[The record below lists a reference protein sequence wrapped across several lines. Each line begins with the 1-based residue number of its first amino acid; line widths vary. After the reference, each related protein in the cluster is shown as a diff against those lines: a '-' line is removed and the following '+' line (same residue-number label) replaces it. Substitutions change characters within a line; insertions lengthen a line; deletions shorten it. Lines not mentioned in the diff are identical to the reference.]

1 MSTPTSLSRSGSPK
15 TRTDKSK
22 PELVYGKLP
31 PQAPE
36 LEAAILGGMMM
47 DPRCIDD
54 VSSIIP
60 AGACFY
66 ADSNCRIFDAITRLY
81 QRGSRIDF
89 MTVCEELKSKEEL
102 EKAGGSYYVTS
113 LTRDVISTANIEAHA
128 RIVMEKHIMREL
140 IRIGGEILTSAYD
153 DSNDVFELLQSAEHS
168 FTKLAEENIQTP
180 YLQIAHQAAK
190 DLEDIAEHRKR
201 IEEQG
206 QVLTGIDTG
215 FQTINRITNGWQKGD
230 LIILAARPSVGKTA
244 FALNLALNA
253 GWPVGFFSLEMG
265 IESLRKRITAIQTRV
280 PLTNITSCRL
290 DDIQFQKMRDN
301 LSKLSTLPLYVDDS
315 NTLTVFDIKAK
326 ARRMVKREGVRMII
340 IDYLQ
345 LITAHNERMIREQ
358 QVAQISRELK
368 KLSKELQ
375 IPIIALSQLNRDVDK
390 RAGNKEPVLADLRES
405 GAIEQD
411 ADLVSFLYW
420 FDNNIRW
427 RLAKHRN
434 GKLDYV
440 DFVANLDVQLFSEFG
455 SEFPEAEVVG
465 FKPTEHSGRLIPM
478 AEAMAKFEKDDD
490 DDLPF

>member
-1 MSTPTSLSRSGSPK
+1 
-15 TRTDKSK
+15 
-22 PELVYGKLP
+22 
-31 PQAPE
+31 
-36 LEAAILGGMMM
+36 M

-60 AGACFY
+60 SRDCFY
-66 ADSNCRIFDAITRLY
+66 ADANKRIFEAISRLY
-81 QRGSRIDF
+81 HRGSRIDF
-89 MTVCEELKSKEEL
+89 MTVCEELRTTEEL
-102 EKAGGSYYVTS
+102 DLAGGSYYVTS

-128 RIVMEKHIMREL
+128 RIVMEKHLMREL

-153 DSNDVFELLQSAEHS
+153 DTNDVFELLQTAEQS
-168 FTKLAEENIQTP
+168 FTKLAEDNIQTP

-190 DLEDIAEHRKR
+190 DLEEIAEHRER
-201 IEEQG
+201 IKEQG
-206 QVLTGIDTG
+206 QVLTGINTG
-215 FQTINRITNGWQKGD
+215 FPTINRITNGWQKGD

-253 GWPVGFFSLEMG
+253 GCPVGFFSLEMG
-265 IESLRKRITAIQTRV
+265 IESLRKRLTAILTRV

-301 LSKLSTLPLYVDDS
+301 LSKLSTLPIYVDDS

-345 LITAHNERMIREQ
+345 LITANNERMIREQ

-375 IPIIALSQLNRDVDK
+375 IPVIALSQLNRDIDK

-420 FDNNIRW
+420 YDNNIRW

-434 GKLDYV
+434 GKLDHV
-440 DFVANLDVQLFSEFG
+440 DFMANLDVQMFSELG

-478 AEAMAKFEKDDD
+478 AEAMAKFEKDED

>member
-1 MSTPTSLSRSGSPK
+1 MHTSLSKSGSPRMK
-15 TRTDKSK
+15 QDKPK
-22 PELVYGKLP
+22 VNLVYGKLP

-66 ADSNCRIFDAITRLY
+66 ADANCRIFDAITRLY

-89 MTVCEELKSKEEL
+89 MTVCEELKSKEDL
-102 EKAGGSYYVTS
+102 DMAGGSYYVTS
-113 LTRDVISTANIEAHA
+113 LTRDVISAANIEEHA
-128 RIVMEKHIMREL
+128 RIVMQKYILREM
-140 IRIGGEILTSAYD
+140 IRIGGEILTAAFD
-153 DSNDVFELLQSAEHS
+153 GSNDVFELLQQAEQS
-168 FTKLAEENIQTP
+168 FTKLAEDNIQTP
-180 YLQIAHQAAK
+180 YLQIAHQAVK
-190 DLEDIAEHRKR
+190 DLEDIAEHRER
-201 IEEQG
+201 IKEQG
-206 QVLTGIDTG
+206 QVLTGVNTG
-215 FQTINRITNGWQKGD
+215 FPTINRITNGWQKGD

-244 FALNLALNA
+244 FSLNLALNA
-253 GWPVGFFSLEMG
+253 GCPVGFFSLEMSL
-265 IESLRKRITAIQTRV
+265 ESLRKRLTAIQTRV

-290 DDIQFQKMRDN
+290 DDVQFQKMRDN
-301 LSKLSTLPLYVDDS
+301 LSKLSNTPLYVDDS
-315 NTLTVFDIKAK
+315 STLTVFDIKAK

-358 QVAQISRELK
+358 QVSQISRELK

-420 FDNNIRW
+420 FDNHIRW

-434 GKLDYV
+434 GKLDHV
-440 DFVANLDVQLFSEFG
+440 DFVANLDVQMFSEFG
-455 SEFPEAEVVG
+455 NEFPEKEVVG

-478 AEAMAKFEKDDD
+478 AEAMSKFEKDEE

>member
-1 MSTPTSLSRSGSPK
+1 M
-15 TRTDKSK
+15 K
-22 PELVYGKLP
+22 PDVKKREKPIDMVYGKIP

-36 LEAAILGGMMM
+36 LEAAILGAMMM

-60 AGACFY
+60 SGECFY
-66 ADSNCRIFDAITRLY
+66 ADANCRIFNSIARLY

-89 MTVCEELKSKEEL
+89 MTVCEELKSKEDL
-102 EKAGGSYYVTS
+102 EMAGGSYYVTS
-113 LTRDVISTANIEAHA
+113 LTRDVISAANIEAHA
-128 RIVMEKHIMREL
+128 RIVMEKYIMREL
-140 IRIGGEILTSAYD
+140 IRIGGEILTAAFD
-153 DSNDVFELLQSAEHS
+153 DSNDVFELLQQAEQS
-168 FTKLAEENIQTP
+168 FTKLAEDNIQTP
-180 YLQIAHQAAK
+180 YVQIAHQAVK
-190 DLEDIAEHRKR
+190 DLEEISEHRER
-201 IEEQG
+201 IKEQG

-215 FQTINRITNGWQKGD
+215 YPTINRITNGWQKTD

-253 GWPVGFFSLEMG
+253 GIPVGFFSLEMSL
-265 IESLRKRITAIQTRV
+265 ESLRKRLTAIQTRV

-290 DDIQFQKMRDN
+290 DDVQFQKMRDN
-301 LSKLSTLPLYVDDS
+301 LSKLSNTPLYVDDS
-315 NTLTVFDIKAK
+315 STLTVFDIKAK

-440 DFVANLDVQLFSEFG
+440 DFLANLDVQMFSEVG
-455 SEFPEAEVVG
+455 TEFPEAEVVG

-478 AEAMAKFEKDDD
+478 AEAMAKFEKDED
-490 DDLPF
+490 DDLPL

>member
-1 MSTPTSLSRSGSPK
+1 MNQNYQILKREKPK
-15 TRTDKSK
+15 TDM
-22 PELVYGKLP
+22 VYGKLP
-31 PQAPE
+31 PQATD

-60 AGACFY
+60 SGSCFY
-66 ADSNCRIFDAITRLY
+66 TDSNERIFDAIKAMY

-89 MTVCEELKSKEEL
+89 MTVCEELRSREEL
-102 EKAGGSYYVTS
+102 DRAGGSYYVTS

-140 IRIGGEILTSAYD
+140 IRITGEIHSSAYD
-153 DSNDVFELLQSAEHS
+153 DSNDVFELLQQAEQS

-180 YLQIAHQAAK
+180 YLQIAHQVSK
-190 DLEDIAEHRKR
+190 DLEEISEHRKR

-206 QVLTGIDTG
+206 QVLTGINTG
-215 FQTINRITNGWQKGD
+215 FPTVNRITNGWQKGD

-253 GWPVGFFSLEMG
+253 GGPVGFFSLEMSL
-265 IESLRKRITAIQTRV
+265 ESLRKRVTSIQTKV

-290 DDIQFQKMRDN
+290 DDIQFTRMRDN
-301 LSKLSTLPLYVDDS
+301 VSKLSSLPLYVDDS
-315 NTLTVFDIKAK
+315 STLTVFDIKAK
-326 ARRMVKREGVRMII
+326 ARRMVKREGVRIII

-358 QVAQISRELK
+358 QVSQISRELK
-368 KLSKELQ
+368 KLSKELH

-420 FDNNIRW
+420 FDGMIRW

-434 GKLDYV
+434 GKLDHV
-440 DFVANLDVQLFSEFG
+440 DFNANLDIQTFSEIG
-455 SEFPEAEVVG
+455 SDFPEKEVQG

-478 AEAMAKFEKDDD
+478 AEAMAKFEKDED